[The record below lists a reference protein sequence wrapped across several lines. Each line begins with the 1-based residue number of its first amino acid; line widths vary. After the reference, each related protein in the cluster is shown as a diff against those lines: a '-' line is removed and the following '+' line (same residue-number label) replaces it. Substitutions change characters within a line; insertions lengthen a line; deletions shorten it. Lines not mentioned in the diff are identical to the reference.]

1 MQKMATILTDDSYM
15 STIIK
20 VKLKLESRINSE
32 WREVPN
38 SE

>member
-1 MQKMATILTDDSYM
+1 MQKMATILTDDSHM

-20 VKLKLESRINSE
+20 SKIEIRSRINSE